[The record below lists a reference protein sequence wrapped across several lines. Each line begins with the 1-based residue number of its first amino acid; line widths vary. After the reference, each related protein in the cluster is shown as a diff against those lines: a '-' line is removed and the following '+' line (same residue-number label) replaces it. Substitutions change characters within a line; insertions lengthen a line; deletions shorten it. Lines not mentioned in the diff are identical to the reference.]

1 MGNQMS
7 LLGQHMDITSFVGF
21 EELQDIVL
29 RPSKKMTL
37 INTLTRDNQ
46 TCLIQT
52 TLSVEQ
58 EEKEINQLLRQKDKD
73 KMVIVYGK
81 NYHDERLVKKV
92 NQLANLGLKNV
103 KVYYGG
109 LFEWLC
115 LQEIYGAELFPTT
128 SQETDLLKYK

>member
-1 MGNQMS
+1 MS
-7 LLGQHMDITSFVGF
+7 LMGQHMESTSVMVF

-29 RPSKKMTL
+29 RSSKNVAL

-46 TCLIQT
+46 SCLIQT
-52 TLSVEQ
+52 TLSVHQ
-58 EEKEINQLLRQKDKD
+58 EEKEINQLLRQKNRD
-73 KMVIVYGK
+73 KMVIVYGQ
-81 NYHDERLVKKV
+81 NYHDERLIKKV

-115 LQEIYGAELFPTT
+115 LQEIYGTELFPTT

>member
-1 MGNQMS
+1 MS
-7 LLGQHMDITSFVGF
+7 LMGQHMESTSVMVF

-29 RPSKKMTL
+29 HYSKNVAL

-46 TCLIQT
+46 SCLIQT

-58 EEKEINQLLRQKDKD
+58 EEKEINQLLRQKNRD
-73 KMVIVYGK
+73 KMVIVYGQ
-81 NYHDERLVKKV
+81 NYHDERLIKKV

-115 LQEIYGAELFPTT
+115 LQEIYGVELFPTT

>member
-7 LLGQHMDITSFVGF
+7 LMGQHMESTCVMVF

-29 RPSKKMTL
+29 HSSKNVAL

-46 TCLIQT
+46 SCLIQT

-58 EEKEINQLLRQKDKD
+58 EEKEINQLLRHKNRD
-73 KMVIVYGK
+73 KMVIVYGQ
-81 NYHDERLVKKV
+81 NYHDERLIKKV

>member
-1 MGNQMS
+1 MS
-7 LLGQHMDITSFVGF
+7 LMGQHMESTSVMVF

-29 RPSKKMTL
+29 RSSKNVAL

-46 TCLIQT
+46 SCLIQT
-52 TLSVEQ
+52 TLSVHQ
-58 EEKEINQLLRQKDKD
+58 EEKEINQLLRQKNRD
-73 KMVIVYGK
+73 KMVILYGQ
-81 NYHDERLVKKV
+81 NYHDERLIKKV

>member
-1 MGNQMS
+1 MS
-7 LLGQHMDITSFVGF
+7 LMGQHMESTSVMVF

-29 RPSKKMTL
+29 RSSKNVAL

-46 TCLIQT
+46 SCLIQT
-52 TLSVEQ
+52 TLSVHQ
-58 EEKEINQLLRQKDKD
+58 EEKEINQLLRQKNRD
-73 KMVIVYGK
+73 KMVILYGQ
-81 NYHDERLVKKV
+81 NYHDERLIKKV
-92 NQLANLGLKNV
+92 NQLSNLGLKNV

-115 LQEIYGAELFPTT
+115 LQEIYGTELFPTT

>member
-1 MGNQMS
+1 
-7 LLGQHMDITSFVGF
+7 
-21 EELQDIVL
+21 
-29 RPSKKMTL
+29 
-37 INTLTRDNQ
+37 
-46 TCLIQT
+46 
-52 TLSVEQ
+52 
-58 EEKEINQLLRQKDKD
+58 
-73 KMVIVYGK
+73 
-81 NYHDERLVKKV
+81 V

>member
-1 MGNQMS
+1 
-7 LLGQHMDITSFVGF
+7 
-21 EELQDIVL
+21 
-29 RPSKKMTL
+29 MTL

-92 NQLANLGLKNV
+92 NQLVNLGLKNV

>member
-1 MGNQMS
+1 M
-7 LLGQHMDITSFVGF
+7 VF

-29 RPSKKMTL
+29 HSSKNVAL

-46 TCLIQT
+46 SCLIQT

-58 EEKEINQLLRQKDKD
+58 EEKEINQLLRHKNRD
-73 KMVIVYGK
+73 KMVIVYGQ
-81 NYHDERLVKKV
+81 NYHDERLIKKV

>member
-1 MGNQMS
+1 MS
-7 LLGQHMDITSFVGF
+7 LMGQHMESTSVMVF

-29 RPSKKMTL
+29 RSSKNVAL

-46 TCLIQT
+46 SCLIQT
-52 TLSVEQ
+52 TLSVHQ
-58 EEKEINQLLRQKDKD
+58 EEKEINQLLRQKNRD
-73 KMVIVYGK
+73 KMVIVYGQ
-81 NYHDERLVKKV
+81 NYHDERLIKKV
-92 NQLANLGLKNV
+92 NQLSNLGLKNV

>member
-1 MGNQMS
+1 MS
-7 LLGQHMDITSFVGF
+7 LMGQHMESTSVMVF

-29 RPSKKMTL
+29 HSSKNVAS

-46 TCLIQT
+46 SCLIQT
-52 TLSVEQ
+52 TLSVHQ
-58 EEKEINQLLRQKDKD
+58 EEKEINQLLRQKNRD
-73 KMVIVYGK
+73 KMVIVYGQ
-81 NYHDERLVKKV
+81 NYHDERLIKKV

>member
-1 MGNQMS
+1 MS
-7 LLGQHMDITSFVGF
+7 LMGQHMESTCVMVF

-29 RPSKKMTL
+29 HSSKNVAL

-46 TCLIQT
+46 SCLIQT

-58 EEKEINQLLRQKDKD
+58 EEKEINQLLRHKNRD
-73 KMVIVYGK
+73 KMVIVYGQ
-81 NYHDERLVKKV
+81 NYHDERLIKKV

>member
-1 MGNQMS
+1 MS
-7 LLGQHMDITSFVGF
+7 LMGQHMESTSVMVF

-29 RPSKKMTL
+29 RSSKNVAL

-46 TCLIQT
+46 SCLIQT
-52 TLSVEQ
+52 TLSVHQ
-58 EEKEINQLLRQKDKD
+58 EEKEINQLLRQKNRD
-73 KMVIVYGK
+73 KMVIVYGQ
-81 NYHDERLVKKV
+81 NYHDERLIKKV

>member
-1 MGNQMS
+1 MS
-7 LLGQHMDITSFVGF
+7 LMGQHMESTSVMVF

-29 RPSKKMTL
+29 HSSKNVAL

-52 TLSVEQ
+52 TLSVHQ
-58 EEKEINQLLRQKDKD
+58 EEKEINQLLRQKNRD
-73 KMVIVYGK
+73 KMVIVYGQ
-81 NYHDERLVKKV
+81 NYHDERLIKKV

-115 LQEIYGAELFPTT
+115 LQEIYGTELFPTT

>member
-1 MGNQMS
+1 MS
-7 LLGQHMDITSFVGF
+7 LMGQHMESTSVMVF

-29 RPSKKMTL
+29 RSSKNVAL

-46 TCLIQT
+46 SCLIQT
-52 TLSVEQ
+52 TLSVHQ
-58 EEKEINQLLRQKDKD
+58 EEKEINQLLRQKNRD
-73 KMVIVYGK
+73 KMVILYGQ
-81 NYHDERLVKKV
+81 NYHDERLIKKV
-92 NQLANLGLKNV
+92 NQLSNLGLKNV

>member
-1 MGNQMS
+1 MS
-7 LLGQHMDITSFVGF
+7 LMGQHMESTSVMVF

-29 RPSKKMTL
+29 HSSKNVAL

-46 TCLIQT
+46 SCLIQT
-52 TLSVEQ
+52 TLSVHQ
-58 EEKEINQLLRQKDKD
+58 EEKEINQLLRQKNRD
-73 KMVIVYGK
+73 KMVIVYGQ
-81 NYHDERLVKKV
+81 NYHDERLIKKV
-92 NQLANLGLKNV
+92 NQLTNLGLKNV

>member
-1 MGNQMS
+1 MS
-7 LLGQHMDITSFVGF
+7 LMGQHMESTSVMVF

-29 RPSKKMTL
+29 HPSKNVAL

-46 TCLIQT
+46 SCLIQT

-58 EEKEINQLLRQKDKD
+58 EEKEINQLLRQKNRD
-73 KMVIVYGK
+73 KMVIVYGQ
-81 NYHDERLVKKV
+81 NYHDERLIKKV